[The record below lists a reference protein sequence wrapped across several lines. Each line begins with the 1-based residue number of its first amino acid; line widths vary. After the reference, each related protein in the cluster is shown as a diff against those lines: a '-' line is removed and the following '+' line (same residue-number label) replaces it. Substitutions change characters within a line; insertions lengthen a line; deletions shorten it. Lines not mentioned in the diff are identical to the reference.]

1 MTDARFESGA
11 HAYADYLRTVE
22 GRLRLDIAWANFNSV
37 ITKQT
42 AARELTRDHAGA
54 SEHEG
59 ATQPHQEHATQPGRV
74 LDLGGGTGAL
84 ALRFA
89 AHGWHASI
97 VDPSAQMLALAAD
110 AARAES
116 LDARV
121 AFHQSTAEM
130 AAQLFAPHAFD
141 AAVCHNVLE
150 YVRDPRACVA
160 ALAALVKPGAHVSL
174 VARNRAGEALR
185 AALKTHDLEEAE
197 RALVAAEVNES
208 LYGGPARLY
217 DARSLRELA
226 TAAKLEVVAERGV
239 RVVADYLPAQLSDT
253 PETYARLLSFELML
267 GASPEFASVAR
278 YTQIIARLNL
288 QAEDAATSEPSHLDV
303 KGAE

>member
-1 MTDARFESGA
+1 MSDTRFETGA
-11 HAYADYLRTVE
+11 QAYADYLRTLE
-22 GRLRLDIAWANFNSV
+22 GRLRLDITWENFISF
-37 ITKQT
+37 IAKQNAT
-42 AARELTRDHAGA
+42 RACELEGAQVEA
-54 SEHEG
+54 SERER
-59 ATQPHQEHATQPGRV
+59 ATQPVQERAAHSERDSMAAAQPRRV

-89 AHGWHASI
+89 ADGWHASV
-97 VDPSAQMLALAAD
+97 VDASAQMLALAAD
-110 AARAES
+110 AARALS

-121 AFHQSTAEM
+121 TFHHSTAE
-130 AAQLFAPHAFD
+130 AADELFAPHTFD

-174 VARNRAGEALR
+174 VARNRAGECMR
-185 AALKTHDLEEAE
+185 AALKTHDLAEAE

-217 DARSLRELA
+217 DAQSLGALA
-226 TAAKLEVVAERGV
+226 TEAKLEVVAARGV

-267 GASPEFASVAR
+267 GAHPEFASIAR
-278 YTQIIARLNL
+278 YTQIIAR
-288 QAEDAATSEPSHLDV
+288 A
-303 KGAE
+303 